1 MDINT
6 YLLYF
11 TNQSLVY
18 IVDVVQ
24 IIVLIAL
31 CVSFVIRK
39 QNSVFVKVY
48 SFLLLYLCGMTG
60 IKLMFDLSG
69 HADEWYKPYIG
80 SSLMLVPVLE
90 GVMYSLYRQGASF
103 VHVLTRILRNGS
115 PFIILAVISLTIGPH
130 GWHKIIAYSYLVV
143 FSISAFAIT
152 LVRIRL
158 FSRQV
163 RQAYADADERGLMW
177 VRPILVMAAVLLMT
191 FAISYFFVFA
201 WVRIAFDAV
210 SVFVYAGIGYYLMR
224 QKPIDNKLVDSTRM
238 YVQGDMVDKV
248 QVRVLDAKGDMVF
261 VNISEKLTRE
271 GMIELGKKLDHFMTT
286 SVDCLK
292 HDFTIAELA
301 ERMGVDSVYLSC
313 YITNELEMDFYTY
326 VNEFRLDYASRL
338 LIESHNLS
346 IENVA
351 VKAGFSSKDVFD
363 KLFEQRYSCSP
374 DLYRE
379 QGTYKPEDVVRPLY
393 KYFAEKRPT
402 FVSSLKTYEPSLTEL
417 EIGCCML
424 VALGYSS
431 VRASVFFGTSV
442 ESYENAL
449 CRLRSKLGLLHTD
462 SLETFVRKM

>member
-1 MDINT
+1 MFFLD
-6 YLLYF
+6 Y
-11 TNQSLVY
+11 TNQSLAY
-18 IVDVVQ
+18 IVDAVQ
-24 IIVLIAL
+24 IVVLLAL
-31 CVSFVIRK
+31 CLTFVFRRK
-39 QNSVFVKVY
+39 ENVVFMKVY
-48 SFLLLYLCGMTG
+48 SFMLAYLCGMAG
-60 IKLMFDLSG
+60 IKFMFDMVS
-69 HADEWYKPYIG
+69 HSDEWYKPYIA
-80 SSLMLVPVLE
+80 SSLCLVPVME
-90 GVMYSLYRQGASF
+90 GLMYSLYRQGASF
-103 VHVLTRILRNGS
+103 GKVLRRIIINES
-115 PFIILAVISLTIGPH
+115 PFLIIIILTVTVGYYKWYKTA
-130 GWHKIIAYSYLVV
+130 AYTYLGV
-143 FSISAFAIT
+143 FSIYAFIVT

-177 VRPILVMAAVLLMT
+177 IRPILVMAAVLLMT
-191 FAISYFFVFA
+191 FAVSYFFVFA

-210 SVFVYAGIGYYLMR
+210 SVFVYAGVGYYLMR
-224 QKPIDNKLVDSTRM
+224 QKPVDNSLVDDTRM
-238 YVQGDMVDKV
+238 YLQGDMVDKV
-248 QVRVLDAKGDMVF
+248 QVRVRDKNGDMMF
-261 VNISEKLTRE
+261 VNIGEKLTRE
-271 GMIELGKKLDHFMTT
+271 GMIELGKKLDRFMTT

-338 LIESHNLS
+338 LIESHDLS

-379 QGTYKPEDVVRPLY
+379 QGTYKSEEIVRPLF

-462 SLETFVRKM
+462 SLEIFVRKM